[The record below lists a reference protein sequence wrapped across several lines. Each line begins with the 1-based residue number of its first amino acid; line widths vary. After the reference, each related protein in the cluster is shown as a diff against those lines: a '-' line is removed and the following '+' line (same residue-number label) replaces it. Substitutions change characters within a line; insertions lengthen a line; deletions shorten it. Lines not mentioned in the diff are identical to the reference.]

1 MFDWL
6 MRLASSSAT
15 FLFPVFASYKALKTN
30 DPQQVTPW
38 LMYWVVIACVFLVEA
53 WTEWLLRW
61 LPFYYNFRAA
71 FMLWLVLPQTQG
83 ATKLYL
89 EYVHPYL
96 TEHEKDIEHFI
107 ATAHDQ
113 LKAAGYSYL
122 KQAIAQAQEILLGT
136 PHKGDRPGTPQN
148 ESYANFLLSRF
159 KISPLSGP
167 PSPATDFYNS
177 ISSTLTSALPNTG
190 AAKTEQDRA
199 INLAAQQAKL
209 RTMMAALEKEM
220 AAVQTPGGIPDAG
233 FYKSPSGAS
242 LSDFDH
248 VEAAEAEGANTWQNW
263 HKGSSPQ
270 VTPPERPTAMA

>member
-38 LMYWVVIACVFLVEA
+38 LMYWVVIACVLVVEA

-61 LPFYYNFRAA
+61 FPFYYNIRCA

-83 ATKLYL
+83 ATKLYM

-96 TEHEKDIEHFI
+96 TEHEKDIENFI

-122 KQAIAQAQEILLGT
+122 KQAIGYAEEIIFGT
-136 PHKGDRPGTPQN
+136 RRIQDRPSTPKN
-148 ESYANFLLSRF
+148 ETYANFLLSRF
-159 KISPLSGP
+159 KLAPIAPHPS
-167 PSPATDFYNS
+167 SPAADFYNS
-177 ISSTLTSALPNTG
+177 ISSTLTNAIPSLGNMAPP
-190 AAKTEQDRA
+190 KTEQDKA
-199 INLAAQQAKL
+199 LYLAAQQAKL
-209 RTMMAALEKEM
+209 RIAMAALDKEM
-220 AAVQTPGGIPDAG
+220 ASMKAPGAMPDQG
-233 FYKSPSGAS
+233 FSKSPSGAS

-248 VEAAEAEGANTWQNW
+248 VDAAEIEGI
-263 HKGSSPQ
+263 KPSS
-270 VTPPERPTAMA
+270 

>member
-6 MRLASSSAT
+6 MRLASSTAT

-38 LMYWVVIACVFLVEA
+38 LMYWVVIACILVVEA

-61 LPFYYNFRAA
+61 FPFYYNIRAA

-83 ATKLYL
+83 ATKLYV

-122 KQAIAQAQEILLGT
+122 KQAITHAEEIIFGT
-136 PHKGDRPGTPQN
+136 RRTKERPGTPLD

-159 KISPLSGP
+159 KLSPIA
-167 PSPATDFYNS
+167 SPTNPNTDFYNS
-177 ISSTLTSALPNTG
+177 ITSTISNALPTLNSPT
-190 AAKTEQDRA
+190 KTNQDKA
-199 INLAAQQAKL
+199 MYLAAEQAKL
-209 RTMMAALEKEM
+209 RSAMAALEKEM
-220 AAVQTPGGIPDAG
+220 ASMQAPQNPV

-242 LSDFDH
+242 LSDFNH
-248 VEAAEAEGANTWQNW
+248 VDSAEVENTTSWPSWYKGA
-263 HKGSSPQ
+263 SPH
-270 VTPPERPTAMA
+270 VTPPVERPTAMA

>member
-30 DPQQVTPW
+30 DPSQVTPW
-38 LMYWVVIACVFLVEA
+38 LMYWVVIACVLVVEA

-83 ATKLYL
+83 ATKLYV

-96 TEHEKDIEHFI
+96 IEHEKEIENFI

-113 LKAAGYSYL
+113 IKAAGYSYL
-122 KQAIAQAQEILLGT
+122 KRAICHAEEIILGT
-136 PHKGDRPGTPQN
+136 RRSQERPPTPSGQP
-148 ESYANFLLSRF
+148 YANFLLNRF
-159 KISPLSGP
+159 KLSPI
-167 PSPATDFYNS
+167 ATQPTQTASDFYNS
-177 ISSTLTSALPNTG
+177 ISSTLTSAIPAFTPT
-190 AAKTEQDRA
+190 KTVEQEK
-199 INLAAQQAKL
+199 AQYFALQQQKL
-209 RTMMAALEKEM
+209 RLAMLQLEQEM
-220 AAVQTPGGIPDAG
+220 AAMRTPGGTPDQG
-233 FYKSPSGAS
+233 FYKSPSGGS

-248 VEAAEAEGANTWQNW
+248 VESAEAEGAGQFWAGTQ
-263 HKGSSPQ
+263 PRAT
-270 VTPPERPTAMA
+270 VVA